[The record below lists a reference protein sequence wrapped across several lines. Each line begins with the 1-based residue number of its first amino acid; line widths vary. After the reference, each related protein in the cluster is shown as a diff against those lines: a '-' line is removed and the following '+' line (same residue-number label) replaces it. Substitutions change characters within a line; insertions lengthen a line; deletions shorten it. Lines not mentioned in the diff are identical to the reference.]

1 MTDPSENLKREIAH
15 QLYINRNNPRPETIH
30 NARTDWAKAEAI
42 ARSPFRRMLLKLNQP
57 FIGTERKLEGVLA
70 WLQRAALLEILA
82 LVGNLGL
89 IVAVM
94 TYLGTEKQRRDA
106 EVLNAWQTIT
116 SAAGQSGNGGR
127 IRALEFLNA
136 SPGANWRRRATC
148 LWLCTWPAECLD
160 GINLELE
167 STAGNT
173 PTREQ
178 SLGAY
183 LAGIQL
189 PRARLFQAHLAGS
202 VLLEAN
208 LARAD
213 LTFADLVGADLRFAN
228 LEGAFLNGANL
239 KGAYLGDANLTGV
252 SLRFANLEEVS
263 LIRGN
268 LAGADLTGVN
278 LETADLREADLT
290 EVVLGNEYSDSKG
303 ANLAQADLRR
313 ADLEG
318 ADLRRVNLAGAKL
331 SGANLNNTILC
342 KTRLPE
348 GHYLDPDRDCP

>member
-1 MTDPSENLKREIAH
+1 MNDPSEDLKREIAH
-15 QLYINRNNPRPETIH
+15 QLYINRNKPHSDTIY
-30 NARTDWAKAEAI
+30 NAQTDWAKAEAI
-42 ARSPFRRMLLKLNQP
+42 ARSPLRRMLLKLNQP
-57 FIGTERKLEGVLA
+57 LIGSERRLEAVLA
-70 WLQRAALLEILA
+70 WLQQAALLEILA

-89 IVAVM
+89 IVAVF

-136 SPGANWRRRATC
+136 SPGANWRRRVTC
-148 LWLCTWPAECLD
+148 LWVCTWPAESLN
-160 GINLELE
+160 GINLEVE
-167 STAGNT
+167 FTSEHT

-202 VLLEAN
+202 VLLKAN

-228 LEGAFLNGANL
+228 LEGAFLNGVNL
-239 KGAYLGDANLTGV
+239 ERASLGDANLTRA

-290 EVVLGNEYSDSKG
+290 EVVLGNEYSDSEG
-303 ANLAQADLRR
+303 VNLAQADLRR
-313 ADLEG
+313 ANLEG
-318 ADLRRVNLAGAKL
+318 ADLRGVNLAGANL
-331 SGANLNNTILC
+331 AGANLKNALLC
-342 KTRLPE
+342 KTQLPE
-348 GHYLDPDRDCP
+348 GLYLEPDRDCP